1 MKLGL
6 GVTVLARGLRSGHLD
21 GIGHYTQE
29 MFDHIAQ
36 STQNI
41 EIKPVAFGDAGVEE
55 LGTLT
60 IKRLPRYSVSSVCSA
75 LSGLNFLNTKAWQR
89 EIDIFHATD
98 HCTPRLSQVPVVA
111 TLMDA
116 IPLSHPQWVNKRG
129 RQAKNW
135 LWRQTGQWADHVIT
149 ISEFSKKEISHHFK
163 IDEQKISVIPL
174 GVDGRYFERLSQEVI
189 DRQSAALGLPERFF
203 LFIGTLQPR
212 KNIDRMIVAHEAL
225 PLALRQAFPLIIVGR
240 NGWGSQELV
249 NRLNAYGSHGLVGS
263 SRSPDSDGFGR
274 SRSLDDSGRSS
285 GSSVSISSSGSTNL
299 VRWLQNVDD
308 FSKRVMLQKATALV
322 FPSLI
327 EGFGLPVLEGFA
339 SQTPVITSNCSSLPE
354 VAGDAAWLVDPY
366 NVAEMTEAM
375 ATLARDES
383 VGQGFVTKGLAR
395 ARTFT
400 WQTCAQ
406 KTIKVYEQV
415 LNKSVASKPAT
426 TTLESSK
433 SVLSST
439 EIDQS
444 TSQDEKAV

>member
-1 MKLGL
+1 MRLGL
-6 GVTVLARGLRSGHLD
+6 GVTVLARGVQSGHLD

-29 MFDHIAQ
+29 MLDHIAQ

-41 EIKPVAFGDAGVEE
+41 EIKPVAFGDAGVDQ
-55 LGTLT
+55 LDTRL
-60 IKRLPRYSVSSVCSA
+60 IKRLPRYSVSSVYSA
-75 LSGLNFLNTKAWQR
+75 LTGLDFLNTKPWQS

-116 IPLSHPQWVNKRG
+116 IPMSHPHWVNQRG
-129 RQAKNW
+129 RQLKNF
-135 LWRQTGQWADHVIT
+135 LWRKSGQWADHVIT

-174 GVDGRYFERLSQEVI
+174 GVDGRYFERLSQEV
-189 DRQSAALGLPERFF
+189 AANHCRALNLPERFF

-212 KNIDRMIVAHEAL
+212 KNIDRMIDAHEAL
-225 PLALRQAFPLIIVGR
+225 PLVLRQAFPLIIVGR

-249 NRLNAYGSHGLVGS
+249 NRLNAYGSGGAGGS
-263 SRSPDSDGFGR
+263 NG
-274 SRSLDDSGRSS
+274 SS
-285 GSSVSISSSGSTNL
+285 GSSGSASL

-308 FSKRVMLQKATALV
+308 VAKRVMLQKATALV

-339 SQTPVITSNCSSLPE
+339 SQTPVITSNVSSLPE

-366 NVAEMTEAM
+366 NVAAMTEAM

-400 WQTCAQ
+400 WQACAQ

-415 LNKSVASKPAT
+415 LNKSVASKPVV
-426 TTLESSK
+426 TTLESNKSK
-433 SVLSST
+433 
-439 EIDQS
+439 IDQS